1 MKKTIISII
10 SLTMTAAILTGCADR
25 VETNPTVLLPIL
37 LDARE
42 ACKGGY
48 NATYANI
55 PESAACK
62 DYYQLSACL
71 TGNKDECPPKG

>member
-1 MKKTIISII
+1 MKKTVVAIV
-10 SLTMTAAILTGCADR
+10 SLAITATNLTGCSDR
-25 VETNPTVLLPIL
+25 VETDPTVLLPIF

-48 NATYANI
+48 NATYENI
-55 PESAACK
+55 PRSIACK
-62 DYYQLSACL
+62 DYYQLNACL